1 MKKEVVVEGMTCH
14 GCAGNVQRR
23 FEELDGVSN
32 VSVNLDSKTV
42 SIESTNDISKET
54 LQEALSATAYTVI

>member
-1 MKKEVVVEGMTCH
+1 MLCH